1 MATAWDM
8 LMTGE
13 ATAAEVVGCLT
24 GVLAAE
30 TSDSVIE
37 PYLRLAGDVAEL
49 WTDDAQRPKLT
60 AEVAAACTALTG
72 QAGRRL
78 VALRALARSVGD
90 LDGVARLQE
99 EAPDDVDLR
108 WRALTRKAELGGD
121 TAAEAAQLLES
132 DPDPDAR
139 MRVLA
144 VRAAAPDAGEKAAI
158 WQMLADRAVPISSF
172 FRVATAFWRPDQAE
186 LLAPYAERYLE
197 LLPHLDRGGM
207 IPAMVHSNRL
217 FPLFGI
223 DEDFLDR
230 AEAAAQQAAP
240 VVRKTVLG
248 RADAVRRM
256 LRSRNR

>member
-1 MATAWDM
+1 M
-8 LMTGE
+8 
-13 ATAAEVVGCLT
+13 
-24 GVLAAE
+24 
-30 TSDSVIE
+30 
-37 PYLRLAGDVAEL
+37 
-49 WTDDAQRPKLT
+49 
-60 AEVAAACTALTG
+60 AAACTALSG

-78 VALRALARSVGD
+78 VALRALARGVDD

-99 EAPDDVDLR
+99 KAADDVDLR

-121 TAAEAAQLLES
+121 TAAEAAQLLEN

-158 WQMLADRAVPISSF
+158 WQMLVDRTVPISSF
-172 FRVATAFWRPDQAE
+172 FRVATAFWRPEQAE

-207 IPAMVHSNRL
+207 IPAMVYSSRL